1 MSEFGNTLKQLI
13 PSNSSARE
21 IAVKIGVHP
30 SAFSKFI
37 TGVRLSCNP
46 ETLEKICLGVSKKK
60 ADQAELLAA
69 YLRDQRL
76 ASLDHLVEVRTIAN
90 GKPTP
95 ARPHGVL
102 DALCQKGNLDTD
114 TINALATI
122 IRRAPQSRALRR
134 QLADIC
140 AFVEESQGV
149 KADPRQAPR
158 RG

>member
-1 MSEFGNTLKQLI
+1 MSEFGNTLKRLL
-13 PSNSSARE
+13 PKNSSARE

-46 ETLEKICLGVSKKK
+46 ETLEKICLGVSSRK

-76 ASLDHLVEVRTIAN
+76 ASLDHLVEIRAVTD
-90 GKPTP
+90 GKAAP
-95 ARPHGVL
+95 ARPKEGSL
-102 DALCQKGNLDTD
+102 DALCQKGNLDTE
-114 TINALATI
+114 TINALAAI
-122 IRRAPQSRALRR
+122 IRRAPLSRALRR

-149 KADPRQAPR
+149 KADPRQA
-158 RG
+158 

>member
-1 MSEFGNTLKQLI
+1 MSEFGNTLKNLI
-13 PSNSSARE
+13 PDSSSARE
-21 IAVKIGVHP
+21 IALKIGVHP

-46 ETLEKICLGVSKKK
+46 ETLEKICLGVSSKK

-76 ASLDHLVEVRTIAN
+76 ASLDHLVDVRTVAN
-90 GKPTP
+90 WKPAP
-95 ARPHGVL
+95 ARPHGIL
-102 DALCQKGNLDTD
+102 DALCQKVNLDTD

-122 IRRAPQSRALRR
+122 IRRAPRSRALRR

-149 KADPRQAPR
+149 KPDPRQV
-158 RG
+158 

>member
-13 PSNSSARE
+13 PSDSSARE

-46 ETLEKICLGVSKKK
+46 ETLEKICLGVSNKK

-76 ASLDHLVEVRTIAN
+76 ASLNHLIEVRTVTH
-90 GKPTP
+90 GKASP
-95 ARPHGVL
+95 ARPHGTL

-134 QLADIC
+134 QLADIRDL
-140 AFVEESQGV
+140 VEEAQGA
-149 KADPRQAPR
+149 KPDPRHA
-158 RG
+158 

>member
-13 PSNSSARE
+13 PGNSSARE
-21 IAVKIGVHP
+21 VAIKIGVHP

-46 ETLEKICLGVSKKK
+46 ETLEKICLGVSAKK

-76 ASLDHLVEVRTIAN
+76 APLNHLVDVTVRTN
-90 GKPTP
+90 GKAPP
-95 ARPHGVL
+95 ARRNGTL
-102 DALCQKGNLDTD
+102 DALCQKGGLDAD
-114 TINALATI
+114 TISALATI

-140 AFVEESQGV
+140 AFVEEVQGR
-149 KADPRQAPR
+149 DPRHA
-158 RG
+158 